1 MHTMRLNTLALLFAA
16 SIALFVSTAVGHTQL
31 APPEPKTVIGPRMP
45 ALSPDGSRLAFV
57 YRGDVWIADSAGGR
71 ATPLT
76 RNVEMDAYPQFSPDG
91 NWVSFSSLRTG
102 NWDIFVVPAVG
113 GEPQRMTWNSGPDIS
128 YGWSPDG
135 KSLLFTARRETG
147 DAELLTLDVKTL
159 RLRKLAQDYVGM
171 ATANFS
177 PDGGSVVYGHFDSF
191 SWTRPRYHGSAATQ
205 IALLDVAT
213 GKSHTITD
221 NERQHL
227 WTRFLPDGKR
237 LITVTVGEVTP
248 SSHRLNEKPVKFMDN
263 AARTPN
269 LWEFDMA
276 GHGKQLTRFVGG
288 SVRFPTVAAYTG
300 DVAFEYGQNLW
311 MLKAGAKTPARITL
325 TAAEDDAQSTFRH
338 ETLTTGV
345 TEAEPSPDG
354 KTFAFGLRGD
364 IWTVPID
371 RPKGVAAKGMEI
383 ARRLTDWPGDDSD
396 FKWSQDGKKLTY
408 RSDRDYVTRL
418 YEMDLT
424 TLAVRP
430 LWTRKEDVGQI
441 HASPDGK
448 ELAFWIRGTE
458 GGLYL
463 LSLDTGQARRL
474 IPMPDAVHEWQD
486 GGDFTW
492 SPDRKWYA
500 FTAHEM
506 GGPVNIWILAAGG
519 REPINVTRLNAW
531 HGMPTWTP
539 DGKYLLFSSDRD
551 GSGLYMLPLTKEQ
564 ARIAETDLKF
574 EKPKDPVTVQIDFDQ
589 ITRRIRKVTSQSPQG
604 DLTVTSEGSIL
615 FLSEGDLWSIA
626 YDGSDLKRLTTGG
639 GCSGLRAARDGK
651 KLFFMRAGELWTMKL
666 EANNPQEKVTFA
678 ADFDHDIRAERKAA
692 FAQFWNA
699 YNRSFYDPNMHGRD
713 WEAIRK
719 RYEPLLDGVETRSE
733 FATLLQM
740 MVGELEA
747 SHSEVG
753 PASGGNP
760 SATTPHLGFTFD
772 YTYEGP
778 GLRVEKVPQGAP
790 GSFPQTRIKPGE
802 YVMAIDGHDVTLD
815 ENLYRTI
822 NDKQGRMMEF
832 LVNAKPTKEGAR
844 MVKYASLSGGEF
856 GGLLYANR
864 VERARAY
871 VENKSGGKLSYV
883 HIAGMGGGNQVTF
896 ERELYEYSI
905 GKKGVIIDV
914 RHNGGGNIS
923 DTLVGWLSTRQ
934 HGFYVPRDG
943 LPEPSPGRV
952 WTKPIVVLM
961 AESSFS
967 NAEMFPYAMKARGL
981 ARLVGEPTPGYVI
994 WTWGLPL
1001 VDGTSARMPGGGV
1014 YRQDGTPMEDLG
1026 EQPDVKVPLTA
1037 EDWLADRDPQLDKA
1051 IELLMK

>member
-1 MHTMRLNTLALLFAA
+1 MRLSQLVLLFAA
-16 SIALFVSTAVGHTQL
+16 AVTLLVSAVEGRTQL
-31 APPEPKTVIGPRMP
+31 APPTPKTVIAPRMP

-57 YRGDVWIADSAGGR
+57 YRGDVWIADAAGGR

-91 NWVSFSSLRTG
+91 NWISFSSQRTG
-102 NWDIFVVPAVG
+102 NWDIFVVPAAG
-113 GEPQRMTWNSGPDIS
+113 GEPQRMTWHSGADIS

-135 KSLLFTARRETG
+135 KRLLFTARRETG
-147 DAELLTLDVKTL
+147 DSEMLTLDVKTL
-159 RLRKLAQDYVGM
+159 RLHKLAQDYVGM
-171 ATANFS
+171 ATANFA
-177 PDGGSVVYGHFDSF
+177 PDGRTVVYGHFDSF
-191 SWTRPRYHGSAATQ
+191 PWTRPRYHGSAATQ
-205 IALLDVAT
+205 ICLLDVAT

-221 NERQHL
+221 DQKQHL
-227 WTRFLPDGKR
+227 GTRFLPDGKR
-237 LITVTVGEVTP
+237 LITVTYAELTP
-248 SSHRLNEKPVKFMDN
+248 SSHKLDTKPEKFVDN

-269 LWEFDMA
+269 LWQFDLA
-276 GHGKQLTRFVGG
+276 GHGKQLTQFVGG
-288 SVRFPTVAAYTG
+288 SVRFPTVAARTG
-300 DVAFEYGQNLW
+300 DIAFEYGQDLW
-311 MLKAGAKTPARITL
+311 MLKNGAKTPTRIVL

-338 ETLTTGV
+338 ETLTNGV

-396 FKWSQDGKKLTY
+396 FLWSQDGKKLYY
-408 RSDRDYVTRL
+408 RSDREYVTRL
-418 YEMDLT
+418 YEMDLS
-424 TLAVRP
+424 TLAIRP
-430 LWTRKEDVGQI
+430 LWTRKEDVGQL
-441 HASPDGK
+441 HMSPDGK

-463 LSLDTGQARRL
+463 LALDTGQARRL
-474 IPMPDAVHEWQD
+474 IPMPDAAHEWQE
-486 GGDFTW
+486 GADFTW

-500 FTAHEM
+500 FTAREM
-506 GGPVNIWILAAGG
+506 GGPVNIWILAASGG
-519 REPINVTRLNAW
+519 APVNVTRLNAW

-551 GSGLYMLPLTKEQ
+551 GAGLYMLPLTREQ

-574 EKPKDPVTVQIDFDQ
+574 EKPKGAVTVSIDFDQ
-589 ITRRIRKVTSQSPQG
+589 ITRRIRKVTGQSPQG
-604 DLTVTSEGSIL
+604 DLTVTSEGAIL
-615 FLSEGDLWSIA
+615 FLSEGDIWSIS
-626 YDGSDLKRLTTGG
+626 YDGSDLKRLTGGG
-639 GCSGLRAARDGK
+639 GCSSLRISKDSK
-651 KLFFMRAGELWTMKL
+651 HLFFIRNGELWVMKT
-666 EANNPQEKVTFA
+666 EAGNAQEKATFA
-678 ADFDHDIRAERKAA
+678 ADFDHDIHAERKAA

-699 YNRSFYDPNMHGRD
+699 FNRNFYDSNMHGRD

-719 RYEPLLDGVETRSE
+719 RYEPMLDGVETRVE

-740 MVGELEA
+740 MVGELES

-753 PASGGNP
+753 PAPGGNP
-760 SATTPHLGFTFD
+760 SPTTPHLGFTFD
-772 YTYEGP
+772 YAYEGP
-778 GLRVEKVPQGAP
+778 GIRVDKVPQGSPA
-790 GSFPQTRIKPGE
+790 SFPQTLIKPGE
-802 YVMAIDGHDVTLD
+802 YVLAIDGHDVTLD

-832 LVNAKPTKEGAR
+832 LVNAKPTKQGAR
-844 MVKYASLSGGEF
+844 TVKYASLTGGEY
-856 GGLLYANR
+856 GALLYANR

-871 VENKSGGKLSYV
+871 VEQKSGGALSYV

-905 GKKGVIIDV
+905 GKKGIIIDV

-923 DTLVGWLSTRQ
+923 DTLVNWLTTRQ

-943 LPEPSPGRV
+943 LAEPAPGRV
-952 WTKPIVVLM
+952 WNKPIIVLM

-994 WTWGLPL
+994 WTGGLPL
-1001 VDGTSARMPGGGV
+1001 VDGTNARMPGSGV
-1014 YRQDGTPMEDLG
+1014 YRQDGSPMEDLG
-1026 EQPDVKVPLTA
+1026 EMPDVRVPLTA

-1051 IELLMK
+1051 IEMLMK

>member
-1 MHTMRLNTLALLFAA
+1 
-16 SIALFVSTAVGHTQL
+16 
-31 APPEPKTVIGPRMP
+31 MP

-57 YRGDVWIADSAGGR
+57 YRGDVWIADAAGGR

-102 NWDIFVVPAVG
+102 NWDLFVVPAAG
-113 GEPQRMTWNSGPDIS
+113 GEPRRMTWNSGPEIS
-128 YGWSPDG
+128 DGWSPDG
-135 KSLLFTARRETG
+135 KRLLFTARRETG
-147 DAELLTLDVKTL
+147 DAEMLTLDVKSL
-159 RLRKLAQDYVGM
+159 RLHKLAQDYVDM
-171 ATANFS
+171 ANANFS
-177 PDGGSVVYGHFDSF
+177 PDGRTVVYGHFASF

-221 NERQHL
+221 DGRQHL
-227 WTRFLPDGKR
+227 WTRFMPDGTR
-237 LITVTVGEVTP
+237 LITVTYGELTP
-248 SSHRLNEKPVKFMDN
+248 SSHRMNETAVKFVDSP
-263 AARTPN
+263 ARTPN
-269 LWEFDMA
+269 LWEFDLA
-276 GHGKQLTRFVGG
+276 GHGRQLTKFVGG
-288 SVRFPTVAAYTG
+288 SVRFPAVAARTG
-300 DVAFEYGQNLW
+300 DVAFEYGQDLW
-311 MLKAGAKTPARITL
+311 MLKAGSKTPTRIKL
-325 TAAEDDAQSTFRH
+325 TAAEDDEQSTFRH
-338 ETLTTGV
+338 ETLTSGA

-354 KTFAFGLRGD
+354 KTFALGLRGD

-396 FKWSQDGKKLTY
+396 FSWSPDGKKLYY
-408 RSDRDYVTRL
+408 RSDREYVTRL
-418 YEMDLT
+418 FEMDLA
-424 TLAVRP
+424 TLAVKP
-430 LWTRKEDVGQI
+430 LWTRPEDVGDV
-441 HASPDGK
+441 HMSPDGK
-448 ELAFWIRGTE
+448 ELAFWIRGKE

-463 LSLDTGQARRL
+463 LTLATGQARRL
-474 IPMPDAVHEWQD
+474 IPMPDAAHEWQE

-492 SPDRKWYA
+492 SPDHKWYA
-500 FTAHEM
+500 FTAHEV
-506 GGPVNIWILAAGG
+506 GGPVNIWILAASGG
-519 REPINVTRLNAW
+519 EPINVTRLNAW

-574 EKPKDPVTVQIDFDQ
+574 EKPKGAVSVQIDFDQ
-589 ITRRIRKVTSQSPQG
+589 ITRRIRKVTGQSVEG
-604 DLTVTSEGSIL
+604 DLTVTPDGAIL
-615 FLSEGDLWSIA
+615 FVSEGDLWSVS

-639 GCSGLRAARDGK
+639 GCRALRVAKDGK
-651 KLFFMRAGELWTMKL
+651 KLFFMRNGELWTMKM
-666 EANNPQEKVTFA
+666 EAGNPQERVTFA

-699 YNRSFYDPNMHGRD
+699 FNRNFYDPNMHGRD

-719 RYEPLLDGVETRSE
+719 RYEPMLDSVETRNE

-740 MVGELEA
+740 MVGELES

-753 PASGGNP
+753 PAAGGNP

-772 YTYEGP
+772 YSYEGP
-778 GLRVEKVPQGAP
+778 GIRVDKVPQGTP
-790 GSFPQTRIKPGE
+790 GSFPQTLIKPGE

-832 LVNAKPTKEGAR
+832 LVNAKPSKDGAR
-844 MVKYASLSGGEF
+844 TVKYASMTGGEF
-856 GGLLYANR
+856 NGLLYANR

-871 VENKSGGKLSYV
+871 VEQRSGGKLSYV

-905 GKKGVIIDV
+905 GKKGIIIDV

-923 DTLVGWLSTRQ
+923 DTLVNWLTTRQ

-943 LPEPSPGRV
+943 LPEPTPGRF
-952 WTKPIVVLM
+952 WNKPIIVLM

-967 NAEMFPYAMKARGL
+967 NAEMFPYAMKACGL
-981 ARLVGEPTPGYVI
+981 ARLVGETTPGYVI
-994 WTWGLPL
+994 WTGGLPL
-1001 VDGTSARMPGGGV
+1001 VDGTNARMPGGGV
-1014 YRQDGTPMEDLG
+1014 YRTDGTPMENMG
-1026 EQPDVKVPLTA
+1026 EQPDFRVPLTA

-1051 IELLMK
+1051 IEILMK